1 MGGIFRALFKWT
13 GIGALFTVGGSL
25 ASGTISAG
33 PSISNIILTALI
45 IGASILGIWA
55 LFKFVK

>member
-1 MGGIFRALFKWT
+1 MGALFKGILKWT
-13 GIGALFTVGGSL
+13 GIGGLFTLGGSL